1 MLGFSKYNYDHFT
14 REILHANE
22 NAAFSGPEPGA
33 DAPDF
38 RARTLEGE
46 AIRLGQ
52 YAGKKNVLLVFG
64 SATCPMTAISLPGIN
79 HLYGQFHGDVEFIFN
94 YTREANPGERIPAHN
109 SMEQKTAAA
118 RFLRDEEDLWMPVV
132 LDDLHGSIHRRYSK
146 LPNAA
151 FLIDKSGR
159 VAFRCLWAR
168 PEPLAAA
175 MEELL
180 EFQREHGGD
189 HTVVRGGQD
198 LSMPVSY
205 GTLYAY
211 RALQRGGRQSLRDFQ
226 HALGFRRPTASSADK
241 SLLGR
246 PARLFAIGTLATIAL
261 AGGVYAGFELR
272 RRRLGGGGR
281 INPYRAYEK
290 EKIQDT
296 DAETDYGA
304 IGI

>member
-22 NAAFSGPEPGA
+22 NAAFSGPAPGA

-38 RARTLEGE
+38 KARTLEGE
-46 AIRLGQ
+46 TRHLGQ

-64 SATCPMTAISLPGIN
+64 SVTCPMTAVSLPGIN
-79 HLYGQFHGDVEFIFN
+79 HLYGQFQGDVEFIFN

-109 SMEQKTAAA
+109 SIEEKTAAA
-118 RFLRDEEDLWMPVV
+118 KVLRDEEDLRMPVV
-132 LDDLHGSIHRRYSK
+132 VDDLHGSIHRRYSM

-151 FLIDKSGR
+151 FLIDRSGR

-180 EFQREHGGD
+180 EFQRDNGVD
-189 HTVVRGGQD
+189 HTVVCGGQD

-211 RALQRGGRQSLRDFQ
+211 RALQRGGRQSLRDFRK
-226 HALGFRRPTASSADK
+226 ALGFSRPSASPADK
-241 SLLGR
+241 SRLGH
-246 PARLFAIGTLATIAL
+246 PARLFAIGTLATLVL
-261 AGGVYAGFELR
+261 AGGMYVGFELR

-296 DAETDYGA
+296 DTETDYGA